1 MTTMMMIKLM
11 VWVAVPGETGA
22 DMRSSE
28 MSDEVNDDSM
38 S

>member
-11 VWVAVPGETGA
+11 KVAVPGETDA
-22 DMRSSE
+22 DIRSSE
-28 MSDEVNDDSM
+28 MSDGVNDDSM